1 MSETKHTFKVTG
13 KVKDEFTEIFVD
25 AHSYLDAEKQA
36 KAIGLFV
43 VDIVLEDEVMQE
55 EASTN
60 MFDDFRNK
68 VESFDPD
75 LIAISL
81 MENTF
86 DLGMRLLDQIP
97 GDIPIMAG
105 GVFATYA
112 SDIVIKQ
119 EKINFVCRGE
129 GEYPTLDLCIALAN
143 GVRTDNIPN
152 IWAKDKHRIIK
163 NS

>member
-60 MFDDFRNK
+60 MFDDVKLNTHQSNRSGIGGFAITGLVLGCISVVFYELSIFPILAIVFSTIGIFKSGKQGKR
-68 VESFDPD
+68 
-75 LIAISL
+75 AISIIGLSLGIIYLL
-81 MENTF
+81 MSVF
-86 DLGMRLLDQIP
+86 YIP
-97 GDIPIMAG
+97 
-105 GVFATYA
+105 
-112 SDIVIKQ
+112 
-119 EKINFVCRGE
+119 R
-129 GEYPTLDLCIALAN
+129 
-143 GVRTDNIPN
+143 
-152 IWAKDKHRIIK
+152 
-163 NS
+163 